1 MQTDEFISSIFQS
14 KDEELDKLRE
24 GLPLGQ
30 DLAGNVTLARKTQ
43 RLLAYRFTCV
53 TGEARSEY
61 IRRLILSLACLYDK
75 YEACFLVLSPR
86 REYGELLQFR
96 YMDVTVPYV
105 REKQDLENARKTLKE
120 LLQMRSVGRGYPKLF
135 LVLDGLEELPDCN
148 ADGEFEEYRSFFDL
162 IARRM
167 DVDVIGGVDL
177 QKSIYSGLPGVF
189 IGVGNCLV
197 NVREDGKADVSYVN
211 DSATL
216 SESISVRIPD
226 SPEIGQTIEYLN
238 KSGPKD

>member
-1 MQTDEFISSIFQS
+1 MRRVFWSF
-14 KDEELDKLRE
+14 LR
-24 GLPLGQ
+24 
-30 DLAGNVTLARKTQ
+30 A
-43 RLLAYRFTCV
+43 
-53 TGEARSEY
+53 
-61 IRRLILSLACLYDK
+61 
-75 YEACFLVLSPR
+75 
-86 REYGELLQFR
+86 
-96 YMDVTVPYV
+96 
-105 REKQDLENARKTLKE
+105 ENARKTLKE

-197 NVREDGKADVSYVN
+197 NVREGGKADVSYVN